1 MWGDIAIAFMIAFL
15 TAFMATPHTINLAR
29 RVGAVDT
36 PKDARRINKITMPRL
51 GGLAVIA
58 GFFLSVIYLLIT
70 MTIENT
76 IDLEQDNYINKLIAF
91 VIGTLIIG
99 IVCFIDDVKGVPAI
113 IKLIAQIASA
123 LVVAKSG
130 IIIDTL
136 EVPYIYMSDFWDI
149 FNLIITVLW
158 IVGITNA
165 MNLID
170 GLDGLSTGISLISC
184 LSLLIIFSLNGSPL
198 ISIVL
203 ITALG
208 GALCG
213 FLPYN
218 FNPAKTFIGDTGSNF
233 LGYCLSIISI
243 LGIAKTYTAIVIV
256 APLLV
261 LALPIF
267 DTIWAIIR
275 RIVHGKN
282 LKAVFQPDTG
292 HLHHKMLKK
301 GFTQK
306 QAVLIMYGIS
316 AIFGMFAIILLDS
329 GIWKAL
335 SFAVI
340 VIIIIACGYKEFFK
354 QKLLNNDSEENLEQI
369 MYDEKHIRHD
379 K

>member
-29 RVGAVDT
+29 RIGAVDT

-91 VIGTLIIG
+91 VIGALIIG

-379 K
+379 R